1 MKLLIR
7 INLLPFNNGQIV
19 YVRIKSLRLK
29 LSDVMTPNDNN
40 NDGKLNIKITDTVV
54 VTLSVE

>member
-19 YVRIKSLRLK
+19 YLRIKSLRLK
-29 LSDVMTPNDNN
+29 LSDVMTPNDDN